1 MYRHPNN
8 IDRLIALLIAAG
20 TILVLAQTAEMGFTR
35 DESFYF
41 HAASE
46 YAGWFAELGE
56 NWENGELRESFT
68 QQSVDR
74 HWSYNPEHPVLVKTT
89 FALSGMLFHDKL
101 GWMSSSLAYRFP
113 AMLFTG
119 WLCAV
124 MYLFALGWTRSR
136 AVGVLAPLLLMTIP
150 RFFFHAHLTC
160 FDVPVTAVWVAFM
173 YSYWRSLDS
182 TKWAWITGFMW
193 GIALITKLN
202 AFFLPIVLLAHWG
215 LRAALMSRV
224 RKSARIEVP
233 KVPFALFAM
242 AILGPIIFVLG
253 WPRHWFDTWNRVLW
267 YLRFHLNHEHY
278 FVLYFGHSLIRP
290 PFPATFPLVMS
301 LVTTPLATLFAWAL
315 GTGFVATDWIKQLR
329 DNIIEERGT
338 ALLFALNIAVPI
350 LIIARTSTP
359 VFGGIKHWFPS
370 LPFLCIIGA
379 WGIVRLGQMIV
390 GERPK
395 LALAIAG
402 VLGFTAVGTAAY
414 ETADSHPYG
423 TAHYN
428 ALVGSISG
436 AADRDTMRQF
446 WGYAS
451 RGALDWLNEN
461 AEEGARVHFQNTTQG
476 AVDMYKREGW
486 LRDDI
491 RSAWTVDSADYFL
504 LHHQKSF
511 APLHYEVWER
521 FQTQSPVF
529 TVNLHG
535 VPMLSV
541 YQNRSDEAED
551 RIELRGAELEGSGTA
566 FPYEFGSRPER
577 SGDNEGSGDTNER
590 SGDNEGS
597 GDMNERSGDNEGSG
611 DTNDVPAWII
621 PSPLRPIN
629 RGESLRMPGINPG
642 L

>member
-1 MYRHPNN
+1 MYRQPNN
-8 IDRLIALLIAAG
+8 LDRLIALFIAAG
-20 TILVLAQTAEMGFTR
+20 TILVLAQTADMGFTR

-41 HAASE
+41 HAARE
-46 YAGWFAELGE
+46 YAGWFAEMGD

-74 HWSYNPEHPVLVKTT
+74 HWGYNPEHPVLVKTT
-89 FALSGMLFHDKL
+89 FALSGMLFHQKL
-101 GWMSSSLAYRFP
+101 DWMSASLAYRFP
-113 AMLFTG
+113 AMVFTG
-119 WLCAV
+119 WLCSV

-136 AVGVLAPLLLMTIP
+136 TVGVLAPLLLMTIP

-202 AFFLPIVLLAHWG
+202 AFFLPVVLLAHWG
-215 LRAALMSRV
+215 MRAALMSRV
-224 RKSARIEVP
+224 TRDARVEVP

-242 AILGPIIFVLG
+242 AIVGPIIFVLG

-290 PFPATFPLVMS
+290 PFPSSYPLVMT
-301 LVTTPLATLFAWAL
+301 LVTTPLATLFAWAVGVSL
-315 GTGFVATDWIKQLR
+315 VANDTFQQFRK
-329 DNIIEERGT
+329 NIVEERGT
-338 ALLFALNIAVPI
+338 ALLFALNIIVPV
-350 LIIARTSTP
+350 LVIARPSTP
-359 VFGGIKHWFPS
+359 VFGGIKHWFPA

-379 WGIVRLGQMIV
+379 WGIVRIGEMIADKQTKTAV
-390 GERPK
+390 
-395 LALAIAG
+395 AIAG
-402 VLGFTAVGTAAY
+402 VLGATAVGTAAY

-428 ALVGSISG
+428 ALVGSVSG
-436 AADRDTMRQF
+436 AADRDGMRQF
-446 WGYAS
+446 WGYAA

-491 RSAWTVDSADYFL
+491 RSAWSVDIADYFL

-511 APLHYEVWER
+511 APLQYEVWER

-541 YQNRSDEAED
+541 YQNHSDESDE
-551 RIELRGAELEGSGTA
+551 RIELEEPALEGSG
-566 FPYEFGSRPER
+566 YLGPEPL
-577 SGDNEGSGDTNER
+577 EGSGDAEPEG
-590 SGDNEGS
+590 SSEESEGS
-597 GDMNERSGDNEGSG
+597 GEESEGSG
-611 DTNDVPAWII
+611 EESEGSGEATVGRPMRIV
-621 PSPLRPIN
+621 PSPVRPID
-629 RGESLRMPGINPG
+629 RGDTLRMPGINPG